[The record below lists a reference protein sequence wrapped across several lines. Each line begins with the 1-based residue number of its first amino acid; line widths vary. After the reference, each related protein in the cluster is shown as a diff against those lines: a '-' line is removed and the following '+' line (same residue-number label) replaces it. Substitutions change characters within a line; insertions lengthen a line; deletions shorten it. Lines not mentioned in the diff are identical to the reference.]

1 MGCDLMFSREVI
13 WQADLILLGVMTLAG
28 LLAMWID
35 KTIARRNGV
44 RVQRGTTAGRRTPAR
59 TPALWPIWGASR
71 GVRGGM
77 YLFRHK
83 TKHKSFVFGVPVIL
97 AVQAA
102 LIWLLVAAAAG

>member
-1 MGCDLMFSREVI
+1 MFSREVI

-44 RVQRGTTAGRRTPAR
+44 RVQRGKKAWRRIPER
-59 TPALWPIWGASR
+59 TLFLLASFGGSL
-71 GVRGGM
+71 GVLGGM

-83 TKHKSFVFGVPVIL
+83 TKHKSFVFGVPAIL